1 MPIIDADAHVIESP
15 HTWSY
20 MRDDEQEF
28 RPQIFVRDPNDG
40 APYRKGQ
47 RHQYWVIEGKL
58 QSKGSNV
65 GTDVPSEAATLADV
79 GRRLKHMDE
88 VGIDVQ
94 VLFPSLFLR
103 PLTTHHDLEFALV
116 RSYNRWLA
124 DTWKQSKN
132 RLRWVATP
140 PILSLIDPGKVR
152 AELEFCKENG
162 ACGIF
167 LRGVECDMLLTHR
180 YFFPLYKMAEELDMA
195 LCLHAGI
202 NSASYHDIFV
212 GDSSLMTFKFPVIGA
227 FSSLLE
233 HEIPKRFPRTRW
245 AFIEA
250 SAQWVPYIVNQVRM
264 QLRRKGIASGDGLLT
279 DNRFF
284 ITTQRSDDLAWLL
297 NEIGDENLLIGTDY
311 GHRDD
316 TAEVDALRRLAS
328 DGDVPKV
335 SAERILNANP
345 GSLYAMA

>member
-1 MPIIDADAHVIESP
+1 MPIIDADAHVLETP
-15 HTWSY
+15 QTWSY

-28 RPQIFVRDPNDG
+28 RPQVFLRDPNDG

-65 GTDVPSEAATLADV
+65 GNDVPSEAATLADV
-79 GRRLKHMDE
+79 KRRLAHMDE
-88 VGIDVQ
+88 VGIDAQ

-103 PLTTHHDLEFALV
+103 PLTSHHDVEFALV

-124 DTWKQSKN
+124 NTWKQSNN
-132 RLRWVATP
+132 RLRWVAAP

-152 AELEFCKENG
+152 AELEFCKANG

-167 LRGVECDMLLTHR
+167 MRGIECDMLLSHR
-180 YFFPLYKMAEELDMA
+180 HFFPIFKMAEELDMA
-195 LCLHAGI
+195 ICLHAGI
-202 NSASYHDIFV
+202 NSVPYHDIFV
-212 GDSSLMTFKFPVIGA
+212 GESSLMTFKFPVIGA

-233 HEIPKRFPRTRW
+233 HEIPKRFPTIRW

-250 SAQWVPYIVNQVRM
+250 SAQWVPYIINQVKMTLNR
-264 QLRRKGIASGDGLLT
+264 QGKRASDDLLK
-279 DNRFF
+279 DNRFYV
-284 ITTQRSDDLAWLL
+284 TTQRSDDLSWLL
-297 NEIGDENLLIGTDY
+297 NEIGDDSLLIGTDY

-328 DGDVPKV
+328 DGNVPKS
-335 SAERILNANP
+335 SAEKILNANP
-345 GSLYAMA
+345 TALYALA